1 MDRRALLLALST
13 AATSLA
19 LAPALAPAAFVARD
33 GTVRQCV
40 KKKGGAMRALST
52 TQKRCAMGE
61 SLLVLRTAGAKG
73 DAGAPG
79 SAGAKGDAGA
89 PGSAG
94 AKGATGAVGPPG
106 PAGTAGGPPT
116 GPAGGVLDGSFPNP
130 MLALSSVD
138 TAAIADRAIS
148 GVKLML
154 NSVSSETIAPG
165 TVGASDLDNFPYLEA
180 HHGDGAVAQSVPSE
194 VLTPVL
200 FTYREAGYEGTVTV
214 TSGAEG
220 SDVLVP
226 RSGPYLVTAAVRW
239 DTNAAGANRGT
250 GYRALELHRVV
261 AGATTLLASSRIASA
276 PDGFTDQGLSFRA
289 SFLQAGQHL
298 RLVAVQS
305 SGAPAALTILGD
317 SVMPRLQATRVP

>member
-61 SLLVLRTAGAKG
+61 SLLVLRT
-73 DAGAPG
+73 
-79 SAGAKGDAGA
+79 AGAKGDAGA

-180 HHGDGAVAQSVPSE
+180 HHGDGAIAQSVPSG
-194 VLTPVL
+194 VPTPVL

-239 DTNAAGANRGT
+239 DTTAAGANRGT

-261 AGATTLLASSRIASA
+261 AGAPTLLASSRIASA

>member
-1 MDRRALLLALST
+1 MHRRSLLLTTVVA
-13 AATSLA
+13 SLA
-19 LAPALAPAAFVARD
+19 LPPVVAPAAFVASD

-52 TQKRCAMGE
+52 TQKRCAKGE
-61 SLLVLRTAGAKG
+61 SLLVLRTAVAKG
-73 DAGAPG
+73 DQGPPGISGAAGA
-79 SAGAKGDAGA
+79 A
-89 PGSAG
+89 
-94 AKGATGAVGPPG
+94 GATGAAGARGAAG
-106 PAGTAGGPPT
+106 PAGTAGGVPT
-116 GPAGGVLDGSFPNP
+116 GPAGGALEGSFPNP
-130 MLALSSVD
+130 MLALSSVG

-180 HHGDGAVAQSVPSE
+180 HHGDGAIAQSVPSE
-194 VLTPVL
+194 VLTDVR
-200 FTYREAGYEGTVTV
+200 FTYRETGYEGTVTV

-239 DTNAAGANRGT
+239 DTTAAGVDRGT

-276 PDGFTDQGLSFRA
+276 PDGYTDQGLSFRA
-289 SFLQAGQHL
+289 SFLQAGEHL

-305 SGAPAALTILGD
+305 SGAPAALTILGG
-317 SVMPRLQATRVP
+317 SAMPRLQATRVP